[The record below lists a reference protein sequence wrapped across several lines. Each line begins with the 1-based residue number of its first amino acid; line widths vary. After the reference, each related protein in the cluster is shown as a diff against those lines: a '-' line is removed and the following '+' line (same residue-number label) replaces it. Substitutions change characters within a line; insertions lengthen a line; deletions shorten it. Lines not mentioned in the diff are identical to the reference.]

1 MAGAVG
7 AVISAHTRREG
18 KYRRVLLVWD
28 FCSMADKPIADRY
41 AQGVFEGSDS
51 IRAWL
56 NPANHAPLPL
66 VELPDRLNPYR
77 GDGVRVFA
85 KLAYLTPL
93 LNIKLLP
100 AWNML
105 QEARNRGRLQ
115 DVHTLIENSSG
126 NTAFDLAVLAGALG
140 IGSVRAF
147 VPFDIAPGK
156 LELLRIAGVGPQM
169 TKETPGQPSG
179 IAEARRVGEQA
190 GFFSPSQYENQGNP
204 EAFEKWLAP
213 EVWKQTEGK
222 ITVFAAGLGTTGTL
236 VGCARFFRRMAA
248 NVATVGCL
256 CAANEAVPGVRSRE
270 RLKEI
275 KFDWQA
281 AADTVVEVGTKE
293 SFRLSL
299 KLCQSGL
306 MAGPSSGFVLAGLYR
321 ALGAAKAESR
331 LETLR
336 NGDGEVLAVFVCADT
351 PLPYLDKYSTHLDAW
366 EF

>member
-1 MAGAVG
+1 MANEPEVG
-7 AVISAHTRREG
+7 
-18 KYRRVLLVWD
+18 
-28 FCSMADKPIADRY
+28 RY
-41 AQGVFEGSDS
+41 AEGVFEGSDS

-100 AWNML
+100 TWNML
-105 QEARNRGRLQ
+105 QDARSRGRLQ

-126 NTAFDLAVLAGALG
+126 NTAFDLAVLTGAFG

-179 IAEARRVGEQA
+179 IAEARRMGEQA
-190 GFFSPSQYENQGNP
+190 GFFSPSQYENEANP
-204 EAFEKWLAP
+204 EAYEKWMAP
-213 EVWKQTEGK
+213 ELWKQTRERM
-222 ITVFAAGLGTTGTL
+222 TVFAAGLGTTGTL
-236 VGCARFFRRMAA
+236 VGCSRFFRSVAA
-248 NVATVGCL
+248 KIATVGCL
-256 CAANEAVPGVRSRE
+256 CAPNEAVPGVRSRA
-270 RLKEI
+270 RLSEI
-275 KFDWQA
+275 EFDWEA
-281 AADTVVEVGTKE
+281 ALDATVEVGTKE

-306 MAGPSSGFVLAGLYR
+306 MAGPSSGFALAGLYR
-321 ALGAAKAESR
+321 AVAEAKSQKR
-331 LETLR
+331 LDGWR
-336 NGDGEVLAVFVCADT
+336 NRDGEVVAVFICADT
-351 PLPYLDKYSTHLDAW
+351 PLPYLEKYSTHLDAW